1 MELNIHQS
9 RILSAIAQEVIDH
22 DRVLP
27 WVSRVGFWIHGRCW
41 RLTYND
47 YMGSAA
53 KFARLPE
60 SPFWHC
66 PGYLDMDGQARAEFR
81 GMMEAPRSLEG
92 DHLKCAIL
100 MLEMELL
107 WLRLFEWIVGAEE
120 DGKSA
125 RVAEFCD
132 RLKHCYKQEKT
143 SVPIATH

>member
-1 MELNIHQS
+1 MDLNSHQS
-9 RILSAIAQEVIDH
+9 RILGAIAQNVIDH

-27 WVSRVGFWIHGRCW
+27 WVSRVCFWNCGHSW
-41 RLTYND
+41 RITYND

-53 KFARLPE
+53 KFALLPE
-60 SPFWHC
+60 SPHWQS
-66 PGYLDMDGQARAEFR
+66 PGYLGMNERARTEFR
-81 GMMEAPRSLEG
+81 AIMETPRSLEG

-107 WLRLFEWIVGAEE
+107 WLRFFDLIVGAEE
-120 DGKSA
+120 GKSA

-132 RLKHCYKQEKT
+132 RLRHCYKQEKI

>member
-27 WVSRVGFWIHGRCW
+27 WVSRVGFWIHGCRW

-47 YMGSAA
+47 YLGSAA
-53 KFARLPE
+53 RFALLPE
-60 SPFWHC
+60 SPRWQSS
-66 PGYLDMDGQARAEFR
+66 GYLGMSEQNRAEFR
-81 GMMEAPRSLEG
+81 RVMEAPRSLKG

-107 WLRLFEWIVGAEE
+107 WLRLFEWIVGADEE
-120 DGKSA
+120 GKSA
-125 RVAEFCD
+125 RVAEFRD
-132 RLKHCYKQEKT
+132 RLSHCYKQEKV
-143 SVPIATH
+143 SVPIATR